1 MIAVRKRLSINIFR
15 ATGRGRRDSSARGQS
30 LVEAA
35 LVLPIL
41 LIILVGVLE
50 TGMALN
56 AWLRVQTAAR
66 DATRFA
72 LDAGRPADIT
82 SLVHAKLAWMDDD
95 QINIYLIKGRTNATG
110 NIPNDSVNPGFWV
123 ESHLYGPSPLGARIT
138 RQAIEARL
146 GGAGNPRAYNVPF
159 VIVEVDYVYVPVFLQ
174 VLVGDRRV
182 HMTSYAI
189 IHQY

>member
-1 MIAVRKRLSINIFR
+1 M
-15 ATGRGRRDSSARGQS
+15 
-30 LVEAA
+30 
-35 LVLPIL
+35 L

-56 AWLRVQTAAR
+56 AWLRVQTASR

-72 LDAGRPADIT
+72 LDAGRPDEIVR
-82 SLVHAKLAWMDDD
+82 LVHAKLTRMDGD
-95 QINIYLIKGRTNATG
+95 QINIYLIKGRTNDG
-110 NIPNDSVNPGFWV
+110 GIIPNGGGNPPFWN
-123 ESHLYGPSPLGARIT
+123 ESHLYGGSPHGARVT
-138 RQAIEARL
+138 RQTIETRL
-146 GGAGNPRAYNVPF
+146 GGAGNPRAYSVPF

-174 VLVGDRRV
+174 ALVGDRRI

>member
-1 MIAVRKRLSINIFR
+1 MIAVRKRLSINSFR

-35 LVLPIL
+35 LILPIL

-72 LDAGRPADIT
+72 LDAGRASEIV
-82 SLVHAKLAWMDDD
+82 SLVDAKLVWMDDN
-95 QINIYLIKGRTNATG
+95 QINIYLIKGRTNEG
-110 NIPNDSVNPGFWV
+110 GVIPNGGGNPPYWS
-123 ESHLYGPSPLGARIT
+123 ESHLYGGSPHGARVT
-138 RQAIEARL
+138 RQTIETRL
-146 GGAGNPRAYNVPF
+146 GGAGNPHAYSVPF

-174 VLVGDRRV
+174 VLVGDRRI